1 LTAEAKRK
9 GKQPDSLAALWFALS
24 VFDLLDLS
32 AVTLIAVRTVNNCN
46 DEIHSGG
53 DYKAW
58 KDFCLPHLKSNDGGG
73 MFNRFGFLIA
83 FLVCSLLGSSV
94 AAQEKPKIFLGA
106 SSKTLGYSPLWVG
119 TKKGFFEQQGL
130 DVQLV
135 LLRGM
140 PMTVQ
145 ALSAGSLHIGSGGA
159 EPYIDASERGLDFIL
174 TGGVINGTAQFI
186 IAAKNIKTYE
196 DLRGATFGTA
206 SLTGGT
212 ITVLREALKL
222 KGLEY
227 PRDYKL
233 LIIAGG
239 SATNLAALQSGQI
252 SATTVAVPLN
262 YAAEES
268 GFSIVG
274 KLSDGVPYFQTNV
287 IATRRSWAEK
297 NRPVMVRFMRAMVQS
312 LRWLH
317 ENREAAIDFL
327 AKEMQLKPVH
337 ARKGWEFYT
346 QNRFWPPDGE
356 VTMEG
361 LKYNIRIYADQMGI
375 KGALQE
381 PAKYVDQTYLNE
393 ALAGLGKR

>member
-1 LTAEAKRK
+1 MLVRFAVLTTC
-9 GKQPDSLAALWFALS
+9 LLLLFA
-24 VFDLLDLS
+24 FS
-32 AVTLIAVRTVNNCN
+32 A
-46 DEIHSGG
+46 G
-53 DYKAW
+53 
-58 KDFCLPHLKSNDGGG
+58 
-73 MFNRFGFLIA
+73 
-83 FLVCSLLGSSV
+83 
-94 AAQEKPKIFLGA
+94 AQENPKIFLGA

-159 EPYIDASERGLDFIL
+159 EPYIDAAERGLDFIL
-174 TGGVINGTAQFI
+174 TGGVINGTAQSI
-186 IAAKNIKTYE
+186 IAAKHIKTYE

-233 LIIAGG
+233 LVIAGG

-262 YAAEES
+262 FAAEEA
-268 GFSIVG
+268 GFNIIG
-274 KLSDGVPYFQTNV
+274 KLSDAVPYFQTNV
-287 IATRRSWAEK
+287 IAMRRSWAEK
-297 NRPVMVRFMRAMVQS
+297 NRPTAVRFMRAVLQS

-317 ENREAAIDFL
+317 DNRDAAVEFL
-327 AKEMQLKPVH
+327 SKEMQLKPIH

-356 VTMEG
+356 ATIEG
-361 LKYNIRIYADQMGI
+361 LKYNIRIYAEQTGV
-375 KGALQE
+375 KGPLPE
-381 PAKYVDQTYLNE
+381 PGKYVNHSYLHE
-393 ALAGLGKR
+393 AAKELVKR